1 MTKNQIIR
9 ELMMEAVE
17 NEKLLELDSAPDG
30 VEERIKR
37 LKDAVEV
44 IKSLPPRCKRCDD
57 KTFVKNTVGEIINC
71 PECNPYGEAY

>member
-9 ELMMEAVE
+9 ELMVEILE
-17 NEKLLELDSAPDG
+17 NEKLLELNGASSETKEKIKKFKSA
-30 VEERIKR
+30 I
-37 LKDAVEV
+37 EV

-57 KTFVKNTVGEIINC
+57 RTFVKNHAGELIHC